1 MMTNLLSLPFS
12 HSPPPSV
19 SLSHTFSVSLKK
31 DKRLRIYMSFALA
44 HSGQIMSASSVMNPR
59 PTKDVLQLAHEKQ
72 SLCQCRSS
80 NEMKRVPPIPWSTMV
95 FIDSIYRKLSKIL
108 HFFDL
113 PVIGF
118 VHDVHLLAK
127 SSPKQS
133 AQYGWSSRL
142 VKRWP
147 ANEVEQWVHVKHSRC
162 HGSFLY
168 VTPPEVII
176 WKVR

>member
-1 MMTNLLSLPFS
+1 MFLLFSTWIVVISELSSFFLSFALPFS
-12 HSPPPSV
+12 LYPFSKTRRESMNLHELRLSALWTDYV
-19 SLSHTFSVSLKK
+19 SFIGYETASHQRCFTTCTNKAVIVPVAILKRNESRSTNSLKYN
-31 DKRLRIYMSFALA
+31 D
-44 HSGQIMSASSVMNPR
+44 
-59 PTKDVLQLAHEKQ
+59 
-72 SLCQCRSS
+72 LCRYNMFS
-80 NEMKRVPPIPWSTMV
+80 NN
-95 FIDSIYRKLSKIL
+95 
-108 HFFDL
+108 FFKHL

-176 WKVR
+176 